1 VYLEPN
7 MMMNVLLYA
16 FAAAVLGGLN
26 SPPGAV
32 LGGLVVGVLDNWL
45 GAFVV
50 GHELKQPMALLLIVL
65 VLALRPQGL
74 LGTAPGRAH

>member
-1 VYLEPN
+1 
-7 MMMNVLLYA
+7 M
-16 FAAAVLGGLN
+16 
-26 SPPGAV
+26 
-32 LGGLVVGVLDNWL
+32 VGVLDNWL